1 MHEVFISYKTNEP
14 DLGNN
19 DETVAKELYQQIKAA
34 GISCWMAPI
43 DLPGGC
49 DYSVRI
55 RKAIKDSKIALVV
68 FSRFTDKSRYVPQEV
83 RIAFDNGKV
92 IIPFNLDRSPV
103 NSDRWD
109 LHLGGSQCIDASGDY
124 RLKIPELITALRNEL
139 GLSDND
145 LIIEQEVSR
154 KNEEKES
161 EIWPPAEQIQIDID
175 LNEVNEDS
183 PSWKD
188 RLKGAGKV
196 AAVALA
202 VGGGLPGS
210 LVAGL
215 AGAAKPDL
223 LDFKKEKEEPSIKTF
238 TVEGVSF
245 KMIRVEGGTF
255 QMGANSRRA
264 KKDEKP
270 AHNVTLSSYY
280 LGETLV
286 TQELWQAVMGSKQKS
301 DHPFSPVDYISWNDC
316 QAFIKELNEITGEKF
331 RLPTEAEWEFAARSG
346 NKGKKIGLDRL
357 NGEYGEWCQDFY
369 GKYDANDQLN
379 PTGPVSG
386 ESRVC
391 RGGRECHYKVSSRDY
406 YYPIVALEYLSF
418 RLAL

>member
-145 LIIEQEVSR
+145 REIEQEISR

-161 EIWPPAEQIQIDID
+161 EIWPPAEQIEIDTD

-183 PSWKD
+183 PSLKD
-188 RLKGAGKV
+188 RLIGAGKV

-238 TVEGVSF
+238 TVEGISF
-245 KMIRVEGGTF
+245 KMIRVEGGTY
-255 QMGANSRRA
+255 QMGATSIRA
-264 KKDEKP
+264 KTDEKP

-286 TQELWQAVMGSKQKS
+286 TQELWQAVMVSKQKS

-391 RGGRECHYKVSSRDY
+391 RGGRECHYVVSSRDY
-406 YYPIVALEYLSF
+406 YYPHVALEYLSF

>member
-145 LIIEQEVSR
+145 REIEQEISR

-286 TQELWQAVMGSKQKS
+286 TKELWQAIMGNKPES
-301 DHPFSPVDYISWNDC
+301 DHPLNPVDYISWNDC

-391 RGGRECHYKVSSRDY
+391 RGGRECHYVVSSRDY
-406 YYPIVALEYLSF
+406 YYPHVALEYLSF